1 VKPAAWLSEE
11 SSGVDAANLAII
23 PPMPIFEYS
32 CRACGHQFEF
42 LKLPTTPDA
51 ARCPACQ
58 GEDLER
64 LLSGFAMST
73 RELTNARAKAARKQQ
88 LGSKEHKDKVVAITE
103 EREHHH

>member
-1 VKPAAWLSEE
+1 
-11 SSGVDAANLAII
+11 
-23 PPMPIFEYS
+23 MPIFEYS

-73 RELTNARAKAARKQQ
+73 RALTKARVMTARKQL
-88 LGSKEHKDKVVAITE
+88 LGSKELKDERIARTE
-103 EREHHH
+103 DHHD

>member
-1 VKPAAWLSEE
+1 
-11 SSGVDAANLAII
+11 
-23 PPMPIFEYS
+23 MPIFEYS
-32 CRACGHQFEF
+32 WRACGHQFEF

-73 RELTNARAKAARKQQ
+73 RELTNARAKAARKQH
-88 LGSKEHKDKVVAITE
+88 LGSKEYKDKQVAITE
-103 EREHHH
+103 DHHH

>member
-1 VKPAAWLSEE
+1 
-11 SSGVDAANLAII
+11 
-23 PPMPIFEYS
+23 MPIFEYA

-73 RELTNARAKAARKQQ
+73 RELTKSRVNAARKQQ
-88 LGSKEHKDKVVAITE
+88 LGSKEQKDKKIAAAE
-103 EREHHH
+103 EVEHHRRDH

>member
-1 VKPAAWLSEE
+1 
-11 SSGVDAANLAII
+11 
-23 PPMPIFEYS
+23 MPIFEYS

-64 LLSGFAMST
+64 LLSGFATST
-73 RELTNARAKAARKQQ
+73 RELTKSRVTAARKQH
-88 LGSKEHKDKVVAITE
+88 LGSKENKDKQVAATE
-103 EREHHH
+103 ELEHHSRDH

>member
-1 VKPAAWLSEE
+1 
-11 SSGVDAANLAII
+11 
-23 PPMPIFEYS
+23 MPILEYS

-73 RELTNARAKAARKQQ
+73 RELTNAHAKAARKQQ
-88 LGSKEHKDKVVAITE
+88 LGSKEHKDKQVAITE